1 MLLKALPGAR
11 SVAAVSFLPFGFG
24 VRGDSQ
30 LEGGRRLP
38 EHYQVNKPVISPE
51 YFRTMG
57 IRLLRG
63 RSFTEHDNSGAP
75 GVVIVSESVA
85 RQLWPAGD
93 AIGKRISLEDR
104 PKPED
109 WLTIVGVVA
118 DVRQQGLKDKESAVI
133 YLPYQ
138 QVTVPA
144 F

>member
-1 MLLKALPGAR
+1 
-11 SVAAVSFLPFGFG
+11 
-24 VRGDSQ
+24 
-30 LEGGRRLP
+30 
-38 EHYQVNKPVISPE
+38 
-51 YFRTMG
+51 MG